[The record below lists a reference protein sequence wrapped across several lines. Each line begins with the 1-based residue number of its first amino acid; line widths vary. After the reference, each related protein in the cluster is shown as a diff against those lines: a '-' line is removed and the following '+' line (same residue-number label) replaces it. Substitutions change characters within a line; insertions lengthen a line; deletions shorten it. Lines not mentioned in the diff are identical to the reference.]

1 MKNEEEILTLLSLM
15 NRHILIRCLDSDIR
29 KRIME
34 SLKEAHE
41 SITFVDKKDYYK
53 TIERRKAFKGQFGGY

>member
-53 TIERRKAFKGQFGGY
+53 AIERR